1 MSLPRLRLPQVWT
14 VSQRRVVL
22 AIVVALLGILAIQF
36 WLNPTDVSDP
46 QPPHGARYDELKDRI
61 DPNVADLS
69 ELSALPTLGEKRAK
83 AIIDY
88 REEFARLHP
97 GERAFNSPRDLLKLK
112 GFGVAMVN
120 NLQPYLI
127 FNPAPTTQ
135 P

>member
-1 MSLPRLRLPQVWT
+1 MKLARLRLPQVWT

-22 AIVVALLGILAIQF
+22 GIVVALLGILAIQF
-36 WLNPTDVSDP
+36 WLNPADVSDP
-46 QPPHGARYDELKDRI
+46 QAPRGARFEELKDRI

-97 GERAFNSPRDLLKLK
+97 GERAFNNPRDFLKLK

-127 FNPAPTTQ
+127 FNPAPSTQ